1 MKHELSEKWI
11 KAAIAGTIWAA
22 SEIVLGSFLHNLRIP
37 FSGNFL
43 TAIGIIILISIS
55 YIWTDR
61 GLFWRA
67 GLICAVMKT
76 MSPSAV
82 IFGPMVA
89 ITAEAFLIELFTRV
103 LGRTYAGYISGA
115 MFAMSWNLFH
125 KIISYIINYGSNIV
139 EVYTRLLNMAQKQ
152 LNIETDIVW
161 LPIIILLV
169 IYALFGVFAGIIGI
183 MVGKKMLSQPP
194 AIVQKAQGNAKAP
207 VFSSPKKEFNYSL
220 TWLLADVLMIIGSFI
235 LLNKTPW
242 YVWCATVT
250 GIIVLWS
257 FRYKNSLRR
266 ISRPKFWIFFV
277 LITLLTAFVFSGTPD
292 GETDFL
298 NGLLTGVQMNFRAA
312 LIIVGFSVLGTE
324 LYNPKIRDFFS
335 RTTFRHLPLAVEL
348 SVESLP
354 DFVASIPDFKTLVRN
369 PVSVFYNVISHA
381 GAKLSEIREKKKP
394 GRRIY
399 ILSGG
404 KGTGKTIFAKN
415 IAGEMKLK
423 GFPVGGILA
432 ERVMEGSETRGYDL
446 IDIETGRR
454 DVFLRQDEEKWTEK
468 IGRFKINTQGL
479 EFGNSVLDPGNQE
492 RNRLVIIDEIGRL
505 ELENRGWAPALDK
518 LILSPVIN
526 ILITVRD
533 DFAEAVIRKWN
544 ISDPLLFKV
553 LETDPHEVCEKIY
566 QRETTFNIH

>member
-43 TAIGIIILISIS
+43 TAIGIVILISIS
-55 YIWTDR
+55 FIWTDR

-67 GLICAVMKT
+67 GLICAIMKT

-89 ITAEAFLIELFTRV
+89 ITAEAFLIELFTRI
-103 LGRTYAGYISGA
+103 LGRTYAGYIAGA
-115 MFAMSWNLFH
+115 MLAMSWNLFH
-125 KIISYIINYGSNIV
+125 KIISYIINYGSDIV

-169 IYALFGVFAGIIGI
+169 VYSLFGVFAGVIGI
-183 MVGKKMLSQPP
+183 MVGKKMLDQPP
-194 AIVQKAQGNAKAP
+194 AIVLKDLSTAKTPA
-207 VFSSPKKEFNYSL
+207 FSATKKKFDYSIA
-220 TWLLADVLMIIGSFI
+220 WLLADLLLIIGSFT

-242 YVWCATVT
+242 FVWCATVT
-250 GIIVLWS
+250 GNIILWA
-257 FRYKNSLRR
+257 FRYKSSLRR
-266 ISRPKFWIFFV
+266 ISKPKFWIFFV

-324 LYNPKIRDFFS
+324 LYNPKIRDSFS
-335 RTTFRHLPLAVEL
+335 KTAFKHLPLALEL

-354 DFVASIPDFKTLVRN
+354 DFIASIPDFKTLVRN
-369 PVSVFYNVISHA
+369 PVSVLFNVISHA
-381 GAKLSEIREKKKP
+381 GAKLSEIRENKRSGK
-394 GRRIY
+394 RLFIAT
-399 ILSGG
+399 GG
-404 KGTGKTIFAKN
+404 KKAGKTTFAKR
-415 IAGEMKLK
+415 IAGELKLK

-432 ERVMEGSETRGYDL
+432 ERVMEDSETTGYDL
-446 IDIETGRR
+446 VDIETGRR
-454 DVFLRQDEEKWTEK
+454 EIFLRQDEKRWTGK
-468 IGRFKINTQGL
+468 IGKFKINPQGL
-479 EFGNSVLDPGNQE
+479 EFGISILGPENQTGNK
-492 RNRLVIIDEIGRL
+492 LIIIDEVGML
-505 ELENRGWAPALDK
+505 ELNKMGWYSSLQK
-518 LILSPVIN
+518 LIMASTGH
-526 ILITVRD
+526 ILFTVRD
-533 DFAEAVIRKWN
+533 IHVDAVAQMLGNPEIT
-544 ISDPLLFKV
+544 IFKV
-553 LETDPHEVCEKIY
+553 SEDDPYKAAITLLSLQQYDET
-566 QRETTFNIH
+566 N

>member
-43 TAIGIIILISIS
+43 TAIGIVILISIS

-89 ITAEAFLIELFTRV
+89 ITAEAILIELFTRV
-103 LGRTYAGYISGA
+103 LGRTYAGYITGA

-161 LPIIILLV
+161 LPILILLV
-169 IYALFGVFAGIIGI
+169 IYALFGVFAGVIGI
-183 MVGKKMLSQPP
+183 MVGKKMLDQPP
-194 AIVQKAQGNAKAP
+194 AIVRKEQSAEKNP
-207 VFSSPKKEFNYSL
+207 VFGTAKKAFDYSL
-220 TWLLADVLMIIGSFI
+220 IWLLADVILITGSFI

-242 YVWCATVT
+242 FVWCAIVT
-250 GIIVLWS
+250 GTIILWS

-266 ISRPKFWIFFV
+266 ISKPKFWIFFV
-277 LITLLTAFVFSGTPD
+277 LITLLAAFVFSVTPE

-298 NGLLTGVQMNFRAA
+298 NGFITGIQMNFRAA

-335 RTTFRHLPLAVEL
+335 KTAFRHLPLALEL

-354 DFVASIPDFKTLVRN
+354 DFIASIPDFKTLVKN
-369 PVSVFYNVISHA
+369 PVSVLYNVISHA
-381 GAKLSEIREKKKP
+381 GAKLSEIREKKRGGK
-394 GRRIY
+394 RVY
-399 ILSGG
+399 IVSGG
-404 KGTGKTIFAKN
+404 KEAGKTTLAKG
-415 IAGEMKLK
+415 IAAELKLK
-423 GFPVGGILA
+423 GIPVGGLLA
-432 ERVMEGSETRGYDL
+432 ERVMEGSETTGYDL
-446 IDIETGRR
+446 VDIDSGRR
-454 DVFLRQDEEKWTEK
+454 EIFLRQGENEWTGR
-468 IGRFKINTQGL
+468 IGKFSINPKGL
-479 EFGNSVLDPGNQE
+479 EFGGSVLDTDNQ
-492 RNRLVIIDEIGRL
+492 RGKMLVIIDEAGKL
-505 ELENRGWAPALDK
+505 ELDNKGWADSLGK
-518 LILSPVIN
+518 LIKASAN
-526 ILITVRD
+526 DILITVRD
-533 DFAEAVIRKWN
+533 IFTENIIKKWN
-544 ISDPLLFKV
+544 IADPLIFKV
-553 LETDPHEVCEKIY
+553 SETDPLQVCEKIQGY
-566 QRETTFNIH
+566 PRA